1 MPTSSVCYALCLC
14 NKYKFILVTIYYS
27 SHKSRKK
34 RAERVAQMGEKRGA
48 YRVLVN
54 KPEERESLEGLS
66 VDGWKN
72 IIMDIQGIEWDGVN
86 WIDLAQDRSK

>member
-1 MPTSSVCYALCLC
+1 
-14 NKYKFILVTIYYS
+14 
-27 SHKSRKK
+27 
-34 RAERVAQMGEKRGA
+34 MGEKRGA